1 MHGIKLSLNQVG
13 ARGDLTLIS
22 ITGYVDTTTCKE
34 LTRTIQNLIK
44 QKQYQ
49 IIADL
54 AGVSYVSS
62 AGWGVFM
69 GEIKNILEKGGDLK
83 IVQMASEVFEVFEDV
98 KEAVESFT

>member
-13 ARGDLTLIS
+13 AKGDLTLIS
-22 ITGYVDTTTCKE
+22 ITGYIDTTTCKE

-44 QKQYQ
+44 ENQYQ

-54 AGVSYVSS
+54 AGVSYISS

-69 GEIKNILEKGGDLK
+69 GEIKNILEIISLLK
-83 IVQMASEVFEVFEDV
+83 IAFQ
-98 KEAVESFT
+98 T